1 MHKILYRGVSDE
13 ENHLLLSTIGRLYL
27 DISEID
33 RYEREL
39 LDSYKKL
46 PFNKNLIKY
55 KLNHVNEDMFYL
67 SLGRHIGLNCR
78 LLDWTSSI
86 DVAEYFAS
94 CNPLDMNKTGCVW
107 KMEIPDDYFNRT
119 HYEQIS
125 PFELPDIIN
134 VVKMDYW
141 GDSVS
146 EFPEPI
152 RRRFTQNGFFSISKL
167 EYINTPINEMELGE
181 IKISKYKEISPCN
194 KRGNLKRLK
203 EIRDRILL
211 TNEEVEVLLLNNKYK
226 TNKDYGKEND
236 L

>member
-1 MHKILYRGVSDE
+1 MQKILYRGVSDKD
-13 ENHLLLSTIGRLYL
+13 NHLLLSTMGRLSL
-27 DISEID
+27 DISEIN

-46 PFNKNLIKY
+46 PFNKNLSKY
-55 KLNHVNEDMFYL
+55 KLDQVNDDMFYL

-107 KMEIPDDYFNRT
+107 RMEIPDDYFNRT
-119 HYEQIS
+119 HYERKS
-125 PFELPDIIN
+125 PFEMTDIIS
-134 VVKMDYW
+134 VVKIDYC
-141 GDSVS
+141 GDSIS

-152 RRRFTQNGFFSISKL
+152 RRRFVQNGFFSISKL
-167 EYINTPINEMELGE
+167 EYINTPINELELGE
-181 IKISKYKEISPCN
+181 IKILEYKEISPCN

-203 EIRDRILL
+203 EIGERILL
-211 TNEEVEVLLLNNKYK
+211 TNEEIEVLKLNNK
-226 TNKDYGKEND
+226 TNMDYGKKND